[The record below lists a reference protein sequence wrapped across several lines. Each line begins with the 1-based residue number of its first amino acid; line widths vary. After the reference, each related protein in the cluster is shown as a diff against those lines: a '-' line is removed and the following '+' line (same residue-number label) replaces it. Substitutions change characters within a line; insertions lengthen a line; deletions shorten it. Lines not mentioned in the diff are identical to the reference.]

1 MAPSTSEIFSIVTGA
16 TAGTGLVTAR
26 ELARA
31 GHTVTMIARNPEK
44 AQAARESIVEETGN
58 DAVDVLICDLAQVR
72 ETADVYASSHPHLD
86 VLVNNAGS
94 FGPEHEKGPQG
105 FGHVFTANYLA
116 PYLLTSRLL
125 PLLEEADAARV
136 VNLGSAAHHAVTLDF
151 TDLDSSRLQE
161 GSIEYPRA
169 KLALTMHT
177 FDLAA
182 RLRPAGKVTVNA
194 VHPGLVQSGFIDE
207 AEGLQG
213 KAVRTFYDVAGISA
227 EEGAK
232 GIVHLATSPEVI
244 GVTGQYFSR
253 EKLSTAST
261 YARRRDLQERLW
273 METERRLAPVLAS

>member
-1 MAPSTSEIFSIVTGA
+1 
-16 TAGTGLVTAR
+16 
-26 ELARA
+26 
-31 GHTVTMIARNPEK
+31 
-44 AQAARESIVEETGN
+44 
-58 DAVDVLICDLAQVR
+58 
-72 ETADVYASSHPHLD
+72 